1 MEIGYKIMEQFFL
14 HLEKFTFF
22 SYLALVIVVLSF
34 FMGKRS
40 KSPYM
45 PLLFS
50 NLGFFIYRF
59 TSESYLGIDFA
70 MYFILISIFCATWF
84 LIIKNIE
91 EEENED
97 RILLRGGRYIIIEG
111 ENQSSNRLENEDSK
125 SFSIA
130 FLNTIFEG
138 VMNFTSGKAQNQIS
152 AYFDGFSG
160 NDQVQYYHPQRTY
173 INICMYLI
181 LIAIL
186 GSFFFI

>member
-1 MEIGYKIMEQFFL
+1 MEQFFL

-40 KSPYM
+40 KSPYK

-50 NLGFFIYRF
+50 NVGFFIYRF

-97 RILLRGGRYIIIEG
+97 RILLRGGRYMVVGDE
-111 ENQSSNRLENEDSK
+111 NRLQNGVSK
-125 SFSIA
+125 SFSIP

-138 VMNFTSGKAQNQIS
+138 VMNFTSGRAQNQIS
-152 AYFDGFSG
+152 AYFDDFSG
-160 NDQVQYYHPQRTY
+160 NDQVHYCHPQRKY
-173 INICMYLI
+173 INFCKYLI